1 MIYWPDR
8 SDFDAKD
15 KNLDPLT
22 YGPPAI
28 ATLRDLKR
36 DVLLSSAGAD
46 MLRSARSVE
55 EYLPRLLASGLDYD
69 ASRTLAHLLPSR
81 LAVWWGTLCA
91 FHVVE
96 STLEPLEDDAL
107 RCAAHWAANPTEANQ
122 QQARKAGDAVG
133 LKTIA
138 GCCATAAAHAGYL
151 SSDSNSFQSGNP
163 RAAAALIGVAI
174 QFVASQARTQ
184 GSPVSVRQ
192 CIFVGIDVAAGR
204 FPWSDLS

>member
-1 MIYWPDR
+1 M
-8 SDFDAKD
+8 
-15 KNLDPLT
+15 NLDPLI
-22 YGPPAI
+22 YGPPAS
-28 ATLRDLKR
+28 ATLKEIER
-36 DVLLSSAGAD
+36 DVLLSSAGAEA
-46 MLRSARSVE
+46 LRSARSLE

-81 LAVWWGTLCA
+81 LAVWWGCLCA

-96 STLEPLEDDAL
+96 STLGPLEDDSL

-138 GCCATAAAHAGYL
+138 GCCATAAAHAGYF
-151 SSDSNSFQSGNP
+151 SSESNSFQSGKP
-163 RAAAALIGVAI
+163 RAAAALIGVAV
-174 QFVASQARTQ
+174 QFVASQASAQ
-184 GSPVSVRQ
+184 PAPVSVRQ

-204 FPWSDLS
+204 FPWGELS